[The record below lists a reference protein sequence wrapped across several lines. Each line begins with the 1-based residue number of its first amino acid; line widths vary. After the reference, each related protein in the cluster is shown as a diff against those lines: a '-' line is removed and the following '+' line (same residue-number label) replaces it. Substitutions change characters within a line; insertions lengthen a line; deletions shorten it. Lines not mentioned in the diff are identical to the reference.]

1 MTSELQAASIQE
13 ASIQATSIQ
22 ATEQP
27 PTDLLPLPPEQ
38 SGVWLPFQRDDDD
51 DIYTYEGWRK
61 YRDRDAPEK
70 PPLISKDDYQSLDVD
85 AQHDYDE
92 LRRLYTMRFPSIN
105 TPDLKQ
111 AHERMW
117 GQLQSNLYSQPDSVK
132 VGAMIDGYAGL
143 GKTVIAKT
151 FARRFE
157 RHLLKIARFA
167 TPKNRDEFIP
177 VVHVTLKGQTTP
189 KGLAQSICRFLA
201 IGLRGRPSE
210 QELIDAICV
219 AVKKHNV
226 LLFVID
232 DIHFLDPK
240 YDHSKEITSHLKA
253 LMSLTGKTFLYVG
266 IDCEKMGIF
275 KDPGNNNP
283 LASQTASRFIHQ
295 VVRPFEKNDKS
306 WRVLLKSIEA
316 HLFLLNHT
324 PGTLEKLSGYLFKR
338 TQGNL
343 GSLMNLLQKG
353 AFLAIG
359 GHEKLDRAYLDQ
371 VQIDY
376 RASIDEQKDRSDTS
390 PRTGDTD
397 PEKPN
402 LKKSV
407 RKEDHDQKGDR

>member
-1 MTSELQAASIQE
+1 MTSELQAADT
-13 ASIQATSIQ
+13 QATSIQ
-22 ATEQP
+22 ATIAQATEQP
-27 PTDLLPLPPEQ
+27 LIDFSPLPLET

-61 YRDRDAPEK
+61 YRDRVAPQRPALLPE
-70 PPLISKDDYQSLDVD
+70 DDYLFLDMD
-85 AQHDYDE
+85 ARHDYDE
-92 LRRLYTMRFPSIN
+92 LRRLYTMRFPSIT
-105 TPDLKQ
+105 TPDLRQ
-111 AHERMW
+111 AHDRMW
-117 GQLQSNLYSQPDSVK
+117 DQLQSNLYSLPDVVK

-157 RHLLKIARFA
+157 RHLLKVARFT
-167 TPKNRDEFIP
+167 TPRDRDEFIP

-219 AVKKHNV
+219 AVKKHKV

-240 YDHSKEITSHLKA
+240 YEHSRDITSHLKA

-275 KDPGNNNP
+275 RDPGNNNP
-283 LASQTASRFIHQ
+283 LASQTATRFIHQ
-295 VVRPFEKNDKS
+295 VVRPFAKSDKT
-306 WRVLLKSIEA
+306 WRVLLKSIES
-316 HLFLLNHT
+316 HLILLNHT
-324 PGTLEKLSGYLFKR
+324 PGTLEKLSAYLFKR

-359 GHEKLDRAYLDQ
+359 GHEQLDRTYLDG

-376 RASIDEQKDRSDTS
+376 RASIDEQKDKSDT
-390 PRTGDTD
+390 PTPTGDTD
-397 PEKPN
+397 LRKQ
-402 LKKSV
+402 KKGP
-407 RKEDHDQKGDR
+407 DQKGDR